1 MHLKL
6 SRGPYPDGDL
16 TASTTLPLLSTV
28 VTSSATRVLQGVIVC
43 LFIFAPIVAAQ
54 TTDDLFNSRT
64 LQRIDLELHSSDW
77 LKLKENFLTNAYYPA
92 DLIWNGQTVRNVGV
106 RSRGRGSRNAH
117 KPGLKVDFDQYA
129 TGQQFLGLKSLVLDN
144 LTQDPSGIHE
154 AVAMRFLARL
164 GIPAPRE
171 AHVRLFV
178 RGEYIGLYAVVE
190 AVDKDMLARVYGAIG
205 EDTQNDGWLYEFTW
219 QEDWRFTDLGTDL
232 GAIKLR
238 FEATTHES
246 ETDERKYRK
255 VQELITLAN
264 QTPEDRLVEVLS
276 PRFDIRAFVRFVA
289 AQAYLGDSDGFLGS
303 QGMNN
308 FYLYRLENQEVHV
321 LIAWDTDNTFW
332 GPLFPIRPDD
342 TNVLMQKLM
351 RIPEYNAM
359 WYAEIQRANEMAEAD
374 GWLNAEII
382 RNVELIDAAM
392 REDPYKPY
400 SNNSF
405 ESEAGSMLSFARE
418 RSAFVK
424 CALAQGDRACGG

>member
-1 MHLKL
+1 MTLNK
-6 SRGPYPDGDL
+6 S
-16 TASTTLPLLSTV
+16 LPLLLTV
-28 VTSSATRVLQGVIVC
+28 ISSSATRLLHGVIAC
-43 LFIFAPIVAAQ
+43 LFVFAPQAAAQ
-54 TTDDLFNSRT
+54 TTDDLFNAQT

-92 DLIWNGQTVRNVGV
+92 DLIWNGQTVRSVGI

-117 KPGLKVDFDQYA
+117 KPGLKVDFDEYS

-154 AVAMRFLARL
+154 AVAMRFMARL

-171 AHVRLFV
+171 AHVKLYV
-178 RGEYIGLYAVVE
+178 RGEYIGLYAIVE
-190 AVDKDMLARVYGAIG
+190 AIDKDMLARVYGAIG
-205 EDTQNDGWLYEFTW
+205 QDTQNDGWLYEFTW
-219 QEDWRFTDLGTDL
+219 QEDWRFTDLGSDL
-232 GAIKLR
+232 NAIKLR

-264 QTPEDRLVEVLS
+264 QTPEDRLAEVLS

-289 AQAYLGDSDGFLGS
+289 AQAYLGDTDGFLGS
-303 QGMNN
+303 QGVNN

-332 GPLFPIRPDD
+332 GPLFPIGPDD

-351 RIPEYNAM
+351 RIPEYNAL
-359 WYAEIQRANEMAEAD
+359 WFAEIQRANEMAEAD

-382 RNVELIDAAM
+382 RNVQLIDAAM
-392 REDPYKPY
+392 REDPYKPV
-400 SNNSF
+400 
-405 ESEAGSMLSFARE
+405 LQQQ
-418 RSAFVK
+418 
-424 CALAQGDRACGG
+424 L